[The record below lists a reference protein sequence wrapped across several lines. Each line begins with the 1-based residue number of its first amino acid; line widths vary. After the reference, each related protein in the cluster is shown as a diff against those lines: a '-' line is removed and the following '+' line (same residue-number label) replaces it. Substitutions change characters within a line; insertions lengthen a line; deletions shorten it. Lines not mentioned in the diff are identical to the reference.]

1 MCRGLPSSVDL
12 LSKLVPRPCP
22 RSHAPEWRLRT
33 IATDGDWVRGRV
45 ACCERLGVSHLLV
58 DTRFVQTFN
67 CNHWAVRFALK
78 QPHWET
84 VMLPA
89 GQTSTSPLGVQPH
102 RLQSPAKYNPID
114 AANSKGAGS
123 DRVRH
128 YALLLP
134 PTTVWRGQIF
144 RRPVS
149 SGISRALEILDV
161 FLVFFCRGPGF
172 KRAEI
177 SAFSGLRIFF
187 ARIQPVT

>member
-102 RLQSPAKYNPID
+102 RLQSPRNITRLMPLIQRE
-114 AANSKGAGS
+114 
-123 DRVRH
+123 RVRIGCVTMPC
-128 YALLLP
+128 YFRQP
-134 PTTVWRGQIF
+134 P
-144 RRPVS
+144 
-149 SGISRALEILDV
+149 SGAAR
-161 FLVFFCRGPGF
+161 
-172 KRAEI
+172 
-177 SAFSGLRIFF
+177 FF
-187 ARIQPVT
+187 AVLFLPAFHARLKYWMSFSCFSAAALVLNVPRFLRFPVFGFFLREYSR